1 MRYDNVIVGPLET
14 NCYLIYCEKTREC
27 AVMDPGAQP
36 EKIIQSV
43 AALGLKPVVLINTH
57 GHVDHV
63 GGNKDIKEKYD
74 IPLCMHEADAPML
87 NSILQSGL
95 GLFLGAKNSPPPDR
109 FLVDGDEVNI
119 GDVTLKTLYTPGHS
133 PGSLSFVHEGI
144 LFSGDTLFCGGVGRT
159 DLPGGSWEDLI
170 ASIQNKILSLPN
182 ETVVLPGHG
191 PHSTVGQERS
201 GNPFIR

>member
-109 FLVDGDEVNI
+109 FLIDGDEVNI

>member
-1 MRYDNVIVGPLET
+1 MKFDNVIVGPLET
-14 NCYLIYCEKTREC
+14 NCYLIYCEESLEC

-36 EKIIQSV
+36 EKIIQSI
-43 AALGLKPVVLINTH
+43 AALNLKPVVLINTH

-63 GGNKDIKEKYD
+63 GGNKDIIEKYD
-74 IPLCMHEADAPML
+74 IPLVMHEADAPML

-109 FLVDGDEVNI
+109 FLADGDEVKF
-119 GDVTLKTLYTPGHS
+119 GRVTLKTLYTPGHS
-133 PGSLSFVHEGI
+133 PGSLSFVHGGF

-159 DLPGGSWEDLI
+159 DLPGGSWQDLM
-170 ASIQNKILSLPN
+170 ASIQNKILTLPDD
-182 ETVVLPGHG
+182 TVVLPGHG

-201 GNPFIR
+201 ENPFIQ